1 MESLLGAIYLLVHIK
16 EGLEKSKIFLT
27 MATLK
32 KEKKKRGD
40 KVLTNYD
47 K

>member
-32 KEKKKRGD
+32 KEKKERD

>member
-32 KEKKKRGD
+32 KEKKKRD

>member
-32 KEKKKRGD
+32 KEKKKRRQSA
-40 KVLTNYD
+40 N
-47 K
+47 

>member
-32 KEKKKRGD
+32 KEKKKVET
-40 KVLTNYD
+40 KC
-47 K
+47 